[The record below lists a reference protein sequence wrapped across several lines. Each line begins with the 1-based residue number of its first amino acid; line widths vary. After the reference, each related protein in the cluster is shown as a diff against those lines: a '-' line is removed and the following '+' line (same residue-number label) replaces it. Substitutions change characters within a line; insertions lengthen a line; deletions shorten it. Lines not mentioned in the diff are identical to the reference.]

1 MGKRPKPHSREPAQ
15 ESPTESLPLDVDQ
28 AIVDARVAIDDG
40 LLEYLKSRL
49 WVFREAG
56 VRAADFSDGLL
67 ISVLKLIAPSGKYP
81 MERGRFWQVL
91 DRHDPFS
98 PLGPEETDRA
108 RLAVDVESLFAA
120 AMNETFEDGFESA
133 LSLELQHL
141 VLKHGEVTLEIVSD
155 LILRERV
162 PREVAAEA
170 LRCLGGMRNEATH
183 EARRQLLERS
193 LASPSHVVRDG
204 ALIGLSSL
212 RDVHAIPA
220 LETAAQTAR

>member
-1 MGKRPKPHSREPAQ
+1 
-15 ESPTESLPLDVDQ
+15 VDQ